1 MSVDINNLLEM
12 FIDMCL
18 IKDECAAMNLNEQ
31 STPSAFPFPDKE
43 ILHRVH
49 SGGGL
54 SRQNSN
60 QSARA
65 TTPTTTMP
73 SLLNVNDDM
82 SVSILIMDVLIKQVD
97 IIVLEKTFR
106 NTVLI

>member
-1 MSVDINNLLEM
+1 
-12 FIDMCL
+12 MCL
-18 IKDECAAMNLNEQ
+18 IKDDCAAMNVNEQ

>member
-1 MSVDINNLLEM
+1 
-12 FIDMCL
+12 
-18 IKDECAAMNLNEQ
+18 MNVNEQ

-43 ILHRVH
+43 ILYRVQ

>member
-1 MSVDINNLLEM
+1 
-12 FIDMCL
+12 
-18 IKDECAAMNLNEQ
+18 MNVNEQ

>member
-1 MSVDINNLLEM
+1 MTAYTRSYV
-12 FIDMCL
+12 
-18 IKDECAAMNLNEQ
+18 AAVACGLCVNYTSSYSPHCDTL
-31 STPSAFPFPDKE
+31 PSAFPFPDKE